1 MKVIGAGFARTGTLS
16 MQSALNTL
24 GFGRTY
30 HMNDVFQNP
39 SHAQLWLDFAESR
52 TADWDALFAGY
63 NACVDFPASCAWK
76 ELYDAYPDSKVV
88 LTGAGPGPVVDQRP
102 RCDIPRAPCTR
113 SGSPAPFPLLNAGS
127 T

>member
-16 MQSALNTL
+16 MQSALDTL

-52 TADWDALFAGY
+52 TAALRRFRG
-63 NACVDFPASCAWK
+63 CCRSDLQTTP
-76 ELYDAYPDSKVV
+76 ERD
-88 LTGAGPGPVVDQRP
+88 DQQ
-102 RCDIPRAPCTR
+102 AVMTR
-113 SGSPAPFPLLNAGS
+113 I
-127 T
+127 